1 MSTDL
6 MAIEIISPEGLQI
19 ANAYLL
25 SGSDTHKAAEE
36 LGISSELVHHWLQ
49 KAEVRSYIDRL
60 YFETGFRNRERVG
73 RVMDKLIED
82 KLEELDETGMTSTM
96 DIADLLKLQHSMK
109 MAEMKMAI
117 ALMEAEIK
125 AKQSTITRQTNVQI
139 VQGGDNYNAL
149 LDRILA

>member
-1 MSTDL
+1 MSKDL
-6 MAIEIISPEGLQI
+6 MVVEHISPEGLQI
-19 ANAYLL
+19 ANAYLMC
-25 SGSDTHKAAEE
+25 GSDTEKTAAE
-36 LGISSELVHHWLQ
+36 LGLSTDIVHKWLQ
-49 KAEVRSYIDRL
+49 KAELRTYVDRL
-60 YFETGFRNRERVG
+60 YFESGFRNRERVG

-117 ALMEAEIK
+117 AMVDSEIK
-125 AKQSTITRQTNVQI
+125 AKQSSITTQTNVQI

-149 LDRILA
+149 LDRILG